1 MLLGAK
7 MLSVSTKRAVNEL
20 RGKSSALS
28 PAPIISV
35 PAAEAVGRGAIYL
48 DYAATTPPDPAVVGA
63 MVDFLESDR
72 SFGNSAS
79 ITHAYG
85 QVASE
90 TVQWARREVASLLS
104 AEPGEIVWTSGATEA
119 INLALKGVAL
129 ARRSRGDHIV
139 TSALEHKAVLDTTAW
154 LERRGFAISHV
165 ELDAAGAITA
175 ENLAKALRPNT
186 ILVSLMHVNNE
197 TGAVTD
203 IAALEPL
210 IRGHGALLHVDAVQ
224 SVARLPIEH
233 IAAAD
238 LISVSAHKMYG
249 PKGIGAL
256 RVRRCIRAELVPQIH
271 GGGHEF
277 GLRSGTLPTH
287 QIVGMGCAAKL
298 VRQHRVA
305 DAKHSHAL
313 DLRLRTHLGRIEG
326 VEINGDP
333 NNHVPGILNVSFVGV
348 EAESLMLALD
358 IVAISSGS
366 ACTSSDIEPSH
377 VLAALGYDADRAL
390 SSVRFS
396 FGRFTTL
403 DEIDRTGQLVQDT
416 VTALRRIA

>member
-1 MLLGAK
+1 
-7 MLSVSTKRAVNEL
+7 MLSVSTKQTSNGS
-20 RGKSSALS
+20 RGESSLFS
-28 PAPIISV
+28 PAPIIPV
-35 PAAEAVGRGAIYL
+35 PAAKAGGRGAIYL
-48 DYAATTPPDPAVVGA
+48 DYAATTPLDPAVVGT
-63 MVDFLESDR
+63 MVNFLESDR
-72 SFGNSAS
+72 SFGNPAS

-85 QVASE
+85 RAASE
-90 TVQWARREVASLLS
+90 AVEGARREVASLLS
-104 AEPGEIVWTSGATEA
+104 AEPSEIIWTSGATEA

-129 ARRSRGDHIV
+129 AHRSRGDHIV

-165 ELDAAGAITA
+165 QLDAAGAITA

-210 IRGHGALLHVDAVQ
+210 IHQHGALLHVDAVQ
-224 SVARLPIEH
+224 SVARLPIDH

-256 RVRRCIRAELVPQIH
+256 RVRRRIRAELIPQIH

-287 QIVGMGCAAKL
+287 QIIGMGCAAKL
-298 VRQHRVA
+298 VRHRCLT
-305 DAKHSHAL
+305 DAKHSRSL
-313 DLRLRTHLGRIEG
+313 DLRLRAHLSQIEG
-326 VEINGDP
+326 VKINGDP
-333 NNHVPGILNVSFVGV
+333 NHHVPGILNVSFVGV
-348 EAESLMLALD
+348 EAESLMLALG

-396 FGRFTTL
+396 FGRFTTV
-403 DEIDRTGQLVQDT
+403 DEIDRTGQLVQET
-416 VTALRRIA
+416 VTALRKVAR